1 MSTIYQNRALC
12 VVVSVLNKCTMT
24 RNSMTDMVIEASD
37 VGGAAGGTRGVVGG
51 SIEVASGIDGAAG
64 ADDAARTGGTDYVGC
79 LSYYGCS
86 VYGGTG
92 DTGLGGAAIG
102 AE

>member
-51 SIEVASGIDGAAG
+51 SIEVASGIDGVAG
-64 ADDAARTGGTDYVGC
+64 AGDTHYVGC
-79 LSYYGCS
+79 SSRCACS
-86 VYGGTG
+86 VCAGTG
-92 DTGLGGAAIG
+92 DAGLGGAG
-102 AE
+102 TCAE